1 MITHYSPHTWSQMS
15 MVEVMGLS
23 INHSSELPCGT
34 AQFDPY
40 RRSFFKQELE
50 HRKVQVQVLMKAEH
64 MEAPALLQAHGA
76 PLAGGVAAVCVAAV
90 LATALLVTVLHRW
103 GVLAKYWCE
112 LYSGKRDLEGVS
124 YSGVLLNPHL
134 LLLSNS
140 LPKYILRFP
149 RAGRAPHVA
158 YTPTE
163 VLRPLPPPP
172 SPPYPRP

>member
-124 YSGVLLNPHL
+124 YSGILLNPHL
-134 LLLSNS
+134 LLLLLLSHS
-140 LPKYILRFP
+140 LPKIC
-149 RAGRAPHVA
+149 
-158 YTPTE
+158 
-163 VLRPLPPPP
+163 
-172 SPPYPRP
+172 